1 MTVDQQPVTPF
12 PTIDLLLDE
21 LRGRIQPLL
30 GDKLIGL
37 YLYGS
42 LVTGDFDHTHSDI
55 DLLAVLHSG
64 LSGEDFA
71 RLDAMHGAFVA
82 AHPQWK
88 DRIEIAYLEQDAL
101 RTFRTQSSP
110 IAIISPG
117 EPFHFKEAGKDWLIN
132 WWIVRRQG
140 AALYGPPAAAVIGPI
155 GDDEFQQAVRQQVAE
170 WRSYVYEAQ
179 RRKSQAYAIL
189 TLCRALYAFHNRE
202 QVSKRQAAE
211 WAADYFPQWGPL
223 IRSAWQWRIA
233 LDEDGVD
240 HAATRPATV
249 QFAAAV
255 ADYMGV

>member
-1 MTVDQQPVTPF
+1 MSITAYFDV
-12 PTIDLLLDE
+12 DLLLNE
-21 LRGRIQPLL
+21 LRSNIRQILGPKLL
-30 GDKLIGL
+30 GL

-42 LVTGDFDHTHSDI
+42 LVTGDFDHTHSDL
-55 DLLAVLHSG
+55 DLLAVLRSE
-64 LSGEDFA
+64 LSEEEFA
-71 RLDAMHGAFVA
+71 RLNAMHGAFVA
-82 AHPQWK
+82 AHSDWEE
-88 DRIEIAYLEQDAL
+88 RVEIAYLTEGAL
-101 RTFRTQSSP
+101 RTFRTQSNP

-140 AALYGPPAAAVIGPI
+140 VALYGPPASAVIGPI
-155 GDDEFQQAVRQQVAE
+155 GDDEFLQAVRTQVAE
-170 WRSYVYEAQ
+170 WRTYVYEAQ

-189 TLCRALYAFHNRE
+189 TLCRALYAYQNRE
-202 QVSKRQAAE
+202 QVSKREAAE

-223 IRSAWQWRIA
+223 IRRAWQWRVA

-249 QFAAAV
+249 QFAAEV